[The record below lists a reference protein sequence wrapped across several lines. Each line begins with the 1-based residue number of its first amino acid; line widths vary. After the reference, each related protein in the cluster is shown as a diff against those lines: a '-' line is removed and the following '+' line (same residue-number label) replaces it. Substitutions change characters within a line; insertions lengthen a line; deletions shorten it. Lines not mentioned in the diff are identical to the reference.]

1 MRSFSYYNFKWI
13 MSQEN
18 WKEKK
23 IGTRETLDHSKKG
36 LCSKYLKCLC
46 GSFYSLCSECFSS
59 TVSWQHCSFIHR
71 LGIFAICLRKM
82 AKSNFFGWWHEN
94 AKRERLPQGISLWIF
109 CPTCTYNHKITSYH
123 TMKAAFFCKSTKAEW
138 GLRNFPIA
146 LARKIKSCKEGMIS
160 LRARPAQRI

>member
-1 MRSFSYYNFKWI
+1 MYLINVRSFSQYNFKWI
-13 MSQEN
+13 LTTQ
-18 WKEKK
+18 
-23 IGTRETLDHSKKG
+23 KG

-46 GSFYSLCSECFSS
+46 GPFYSLCSEFSSS
-59 TVSWQHCSFIHR
+59 TVSWQHGSFIHR

-94 AKRERLPQGISLWIF
+94 AKRERLPQGISLGIF

-160 LRARPAQRI
+160 LRARPAQRINLNDANGKVRV